1 MAPKLRQHRS
11 DRAADLC
18 GVDTYR
24 RNSAVDAAVMLAV
37 SGGYEAVQVRAVAAQ
52 VGIGV
57 STLYRYF
64 PSKIHLLVSAL
75 TREFQEFGDSRDW
88 TVTAST
94 PRERLRLLV
103 DCLHAEWQQD
113 PRLTEAV
120 TRAFVLAD
128 HTAATATDQ
137 AIDVIE
143 GLLARTLSGGEPT
156 VRDQRLA
163 GLIADVWLANLAAF
177 SSGRISGEVARDRI
191 DRAIDRFVDATHGD
205 PEVG

>member
-1 MAPKLRQHRS
+1 M
-11 DRAADLC
+11 
-18 GVDTYR
+18 
-24 RNSAVDAAVMLAV
+24 
-37 SGGYEAVQVRAVAAQ
+37 
-52 VGIGV
+52 
-57 STLYRYF
+57 
-64 PSKIHLLVSAL
+64 
-75 TREFQEFGDSRDW
+75 
-88 TVTAST
+88 
-94 PRERLRLLV
+94 
-103 DCLHAEWQQD
+103 
-113 PRLTEAV
+113 

-128 HTAATATDQ
+128 HTAAAATDE

-163 GLIADVWLANLAAF
+163 GGLIADVWLANLAAF